1 MPGRNTTSFYF
12 SLPRL
17 VGKILGRGS
26 NSSEGSSLEAYAGS
40 LVIFVITYLFFVDLA
55 TGQLTG
61 WKTVP
66 LGIVLGFAVWIFWV
80 GVLYLNSFLIQG
92 LHLAGFFRRMQ
103 SLHLQDV
110 LIGVLITLFSVELS
124 IRNSWLRWGGIL
136 WLIFLLSNL
145 AAALVLRLLPRGAA
159 TD

>member
-1 MPGRNTTSFYF
+1 MRNRRSFYF

-17 VGKILGRGS
+17 VGKILGCS
-26 NSSEGSSLEAYAGS
+26 SDSSEGGSLEAYVGS
-40 LVIFVITYLFFVDLA
+40 LVIFAITYLFFVDLA
-55 TGQLTG
+55 TPQLTG

-66 LGIVLGFAVWIFWV
+66 LSVLLGFAVWIFWV
-80 GVLYLNSFLIQG
+80 AVLYLNWFLIQTF
-92 LHLAGFFRRMQ
+92 HLFGFFKRTP

-110 LIGVLITLFSVELS
+110 LIGALITLFSAELS

-136 WLIFLLSNL
+136 WLIFLLANF
-145 AAALVLRLLPRGAA
+145 AAALILRLLPGDAA

>member
-1 MPGRNTTSFYF
+1 MRGRNKTSFYF

-17 VGKILGRGS
+17 VGKILGRSS
-26 NSSEGSSLEAYAGS
+26 NPSEGGSLEAYAGS

-55 TGQLTG
+55 TAQLTG

-66 LGIVLGFAVWIFWV
+66 LGVLIGFAVWIFWV
-80 GVLYLNSFLIQG
+80 AVLYLNSFLIQG
-92 LHLAGFFRRMQ
+92 LHLVGFFRRTP

-136 WLIFLLSNL
+136 WLMFLLSNL

-159 TD
+159 NE